1 MDFFDNSTPGWY
13 ALAILLLPLA
23 GFLWNAI
30 TFRTEATRTKGHVV
44 PLLTIGA
51 ALFCAIVI
59 FKNAVIDYEAP
70 AHDADSSHGAAVEP
84 ADDAHGAATGSLADT
99 RWNWSSKQHWMSA
112 VVVDTGSVKVD
123 AGIAIDHLTATMLL
137 VVTVVAFLV
146 HLYSVGY
153 MHGDKR
159 YSRFFAFL
167 QLFSFSM
174 LGLILTDNLLLLFCF
189 WELVGVCSYFLIGF
203 WFEKDEP
210 PKASMKAFMTNR
222 FGDVGFL
229 IGILLV
235 YRLFGTLDLATLYA
249 KLQAVAEGSA
259 AIPPLFGWE
268 AGTLLTVAGLCLFMG
283 PMAKSAQVPMH
294 VWLPDAMAGPTPV
307 SALIHAATMV

>member
-99 RWNWSSKQHWMSA
+99 RWNWSSKQHGMSA

-203 WFEKDEP
+203 WFEQDEP
-210 PKASMKAFMTNR
+210 PKASIKALMTNR

-229 IGILLV
+229 IGLLLHPRRAAEAYHHDPHDQPLRRRRV
-235 YRLFGTLDLATLYA
+235 PDRAAARVAAVRDLRPLRALREGAGRSRGTRAPSGALRLDRSGAPHGGR
-249 KLQAVAEGSA
+249 AVSVRRA
-259 AIPPLFGWE
+259 A
-268 AGTLLTVAGLCLFMG
+268 
-283 PMAKSAQVPMH
+283 
-294 VWLPDAMAGPTPV
+294 
-307 SALIHAATMV
+307 